1 MNSQDWHSISGAG
14 GSGQGGLP
22 TGRTLAQLQTKSDF
36 PEAPTHRAISD
47 PQEGLHGMVADSGLG
62 DLRTGMREGE
72 IERWA
77 VPTFEGTALTSMGR
91 AV

>member
-1 MNSQDWHSISGAG
+1 MALHLWRWGLWSGRATHREDL
-14 GSGQGGLP
+14 GSSS
-22 TGRTLAQLQTKSDF
+22 LAPLQTKSDF

-47 PQEGLHGMVADSGLG
+47 PQEGLHGVVADRGVG